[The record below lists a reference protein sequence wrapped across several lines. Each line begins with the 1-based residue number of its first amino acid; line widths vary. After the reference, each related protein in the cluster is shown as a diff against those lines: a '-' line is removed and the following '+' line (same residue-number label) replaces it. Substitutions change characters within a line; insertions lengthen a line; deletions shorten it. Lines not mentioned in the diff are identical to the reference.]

1 MRRDRRTAAGASMP
15 GVRDTPTWPAPWR
28 DAAAHAEALRALQ
41 SGAGGGVARSLRLA
55 VRATGATLVVV
66 SLATDDGVASWCSDG
81 SELASEA
88 SGSGFADHAARRSEP
103 LVVEDATADER
114 FADHP
119 WVVGEP
125 AVRSYA
131 GVPVTLDDGAV
142 VGTVAVVDRVAG
154 AASDEATLGV
164 LRDVAASLA
173 DQVERVGSALALREA
188 RADLRRA
195 EASDALTGLA
205 NRRTLHERLD
215 GALALA
221 RRTGHGVALAVVDLS
236 GFAGVNE
243 RHGVWVGDAVLL
255 QVASALEGAARDH
268 DLVARVGDDAFA
280 CVWQAVSEN
289 GAMVAA
295 QRVERHVARTYN
307 VVDPVAPGSLE
318 VELGASVG
326 VAIFPHDAE
335 DAAGLLRAADVALD
349 RAKRVGGGIMR
360 FDPRS

>member
-1 MRRDRRTAAGASMP
+1 MP
-15 GVRDTPTWPAPWR
+15 GVRDTQTWPTPWR

-41 SGAGGGVARSLRLA
+41 AGTGAGIARSLRIA
-55 VRATGATLVVV
+55 ARATGAALVVV
-66 SLATDDGVASWCSDG
+66 SLASEDGVATWCSDG
-81 SELASEA
+81 TELAREP
-88 SGSGFADHAARRSEP
+88 SGAGFADHAARGTGTF
-103 LVVEDATADER
+103 VVEDGSADER

-125 AVRSYA
+125 AVRAYA
-131 GVPVTLDDGAV
+131 GVTVSLEDGAV
-142 VGTVAVVDRVAG
+142 VGTVAVVARAAG
-154 AASDEATLGV
+154 AVGDEATLDV

-173 DQVERVGSALALREA
+173 DQVDRVGLALALREA

-236 GFAGVNE
+236 GFASVNE
-243 RHGVWVGDAVLL
+243 RHGVSVGDAVLL
-255 QVASALEGAARDH
+255 QVAAALEGAARDH
-268 DLVARVGDDAFA
+268 DLIARVGDDAFA

-295 QRVERHVARTYN
+295 QRVERHVARTYS
-307 VVDPVAPGSLE
+307 VVDPIAPGSLDI
-318 VELGASVG
+318 ELGASVG
-326 VAIFPHDAE
+326 VAIFPRDAE

-349 RAKRVGGGIMR
+349 RAKRAGGGIMR
-360 FDPRS
+360 FDPRA

>member
-1 MRRDRRTAAGASMP
+1 MP
-15 GVRDTPTWPAPWR
+15 GVRDMPTWPEPWR
-28 DAAAHAEALRALQ
+28 AAAAHAEALRALQ
-41 SGAGGGVARSLRLA
+41 AGAAAGIARSLRIAARASGAPLA
-55 VRATGATLVVV
+55 VI
-66 SLATDDGVASWCSDG
+66 SLASDDGVASWCSDG
-81 SELASEA
+81 TELTREPSDA
-88 SGSGFADHAARRSEP
+88 GFADHATRGSEA
-103 LVVEDATADER
+103 LVVEDASADVR

-125 AVRSYA
+125 TVRAYA
-131 GVPVTLDDGAV
+131 AVPVALEDGAV
-142 VGTVAVVDRVAG
+142 VGTVAVADREAG
-154 AASDEATLGV
+154 AVADEATLDV

-173 DQVERVGSALALREA
+173 EQVDRVGLALALREA

-268 DLVARVGDDAFA
+268 DLIARVGDDAFA

-295 QRVERHVARTYN
+295 QRVERHVARSYS
-307 VVDPVAPGSLE
+307 VVDPVAPGSLDI
-318 VELGASVG
+318 ELGASVG

-335 DAAGLLRAADVALD
+335 DAAGLLRAADLALD
-349 RAKRVGGGIMR
+349 RAKRAGGGIMR

>member
-1 MRRDRRTAAGASMP
+1 MP
-15 GVRDTPTWPAPWR
+15 GVRDTPTWSAPWH
-28 DAAAHAEALRALQ
+28 DAAAHAEALRALR
-41 SGAGGGVARSLRLA
+41 SGSAAGVARVLRIA
-55 VRATGATLVVV
+55 VRATGAARVVV
-66 SLATDDGVASWCSDG
+66 SLASDDGVASWCSDG
-81 SELASEA
+81 SELADEPA
-88 SGSGFADHAARRSEP
+88 GAGFADHAAGGSEP
-103 LVVEDATADER
+103 LVVEDASADDR

-119 WVVGEP
+119 WVVGGP
-125 AVRSYA
+125 TVRSYA
-131 GVPVTLDDGAV
+131 GVPVALGDGAV
-142 VGTVAVVDRVAG
+142 VGTVAIVAG
-154 AASDEATLGV
+154 AAGAVADDATLGV

-173 DQVERVGSALALREA
+173 DHVDRLGLAVALREA

-295 QRVERHVARTYN
+295 QRVERHVARTYS
-307 VVDPVAPGSLE
+307 VVDPAAPGSLE

-326 VAIFPHDAE
+326 VAVFPRDAE

-349 RAKRVGGGIMR
+349 RAKRAGGGIMR